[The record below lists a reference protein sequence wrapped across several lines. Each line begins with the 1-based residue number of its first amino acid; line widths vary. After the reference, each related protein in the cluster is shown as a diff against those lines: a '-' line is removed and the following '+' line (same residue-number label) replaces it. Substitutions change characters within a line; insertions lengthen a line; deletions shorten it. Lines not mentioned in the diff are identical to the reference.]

1 MISPFR
7 RNRVTVGLDVG
18 SSHVKA
24 AAIDHSGAAPELARV
39 VCLPLRS
46 DAIVEGEILDPTQV
60 AETIRAALAE
70 LGVPAR
76 QVVTAIGGRDIMV
89 KKIQRDRMTKEDAR
103 QVIRWEAEQYVPFD
117 MDSVQLDFQI
127 LDPASEGL
135 QMQVL
140 LVAAKRDL
148 VEQRL
153 LLLQDAGVTPGV
165 VDVDAFALHNAL
177 EYNHPE
183 ASKGLV
189 VLVNVGN
196 EVSSVI
202 VQQEGVPLVSRD
214 VPFGARRLRDE
225 LRRLHRLSDEEA
237 ESALQGGFA
246 RQEEVQP
253 LLETQAE
260 ELALGVERAVAFL
273 GLDGTVE
280 TAPSNVYLSGGGAR
294 IPCLA
299 GAIAARLHSRVEV
312 ANPLGRLR
320 VRPEAATHFPTEDLA
335 PMLMLPVGLALR
347 SAA

>member
-1 MISPFR
+1 MISRLR

-39 VCLPLRS
+39 ACLPLRG
-46 DAIVEGEILDPTQV
+46 DAIVEGEILDPSLV
-60 AETIRAALAE
+60 AETIRAALE
-70 LGVPAR
+70 SLGAPAR
-76 QVVTAIGGRDIMV
+76 HVVTAIGGRDIMV
-89 KKIQRDRMTKEDAR
+89 KKIQMDRMPKEDAR
-103 QVIRWEAEQYVPFD
+103 EVIRWEAEQYVPFD
-117 MDSVQLDFQI
+117 MESVQLDFQI
-127 LDPASEGL
+127 LDPAAEGL

-153 LLLQDAGVTPGV
+153 LLLQDAGITPGV

-177 EYNHPE
+177 QYNHPE

-196 EVSSVI
+196 EVASVI

-214 VPFGARRLRDE
+214 VPFGSRRLREE
-225 LRRLHRLSDEEA
+225 LRRLHALSEEDA
-237 ESALQGGFA
+237 EAALLGRSA
-246 RQEEVQP
+246 RQEEFQP
-253 LLETQAE
+253 FFEAQAE

-280 TAPSNVYLSGGGAR
+280 TAPGCVYLSGGGAR

-299 GAIAARLHSRVEV
+299 DAIAARLHARVEV

-320 VRPEAATHFPTEDLA
+320 VRPEAVSLFPTEDLA

>member
-1 MISPFR
+1 M
-7 RNRVTVGLDVG
+7 
-18 SSHVKA
+18 
-24 AAIDHSGAAPELARV
+24 E
-39 VCLPLRS
+39 
-46 DAIVEGEILDPTQV
+46 
-60 AETIRAALAE
+60 
-70 LGVPAR
+70 
-76 QVVTAIGGRDIMV
+76 
-89 KKIQRDRMTKEDAR
+89 
-103 QVIRWEAEQYVPFD
+103 
-117 MDSVQLDFQI
+117 SVQLDFQI
-127 LDPASEGL
+127 LDPTSEGL
-135 QMQVL
+135 QMEVL

-153 LLLQDAGVTPGV
+153 LLLQDAGITPGV

-196 EVSSVI
+196 EAASVI

-214 VPFGARRLRDE
+214 VPFGSRRLREE
-225 LRRLHRLSDEEA
+225 LRRLHSLSEEDA
-237 ESALQGGFA
+237 ESALLGRSA
-246 RQEEVQP
+246 RQEEYQP
-253 LLETQAE
+253 FFEAQAE
-260 ELALGVERAVAFL
+260 DLALGVERAVAFL

-280 TAPSNVYLSGGGAR
+280 TAPGYVYLSGGGAR

-299 GAIAARLHSRVEV
+299 NAIAARLHSRVEV

-320 VRPEAATHFPTEDLA
+320 VRPEAVSLFPTEDLA